1 MKNDANP
8 DDVNNL
14 NNLRRNENHKY
25 CDDQWSD
32 NTRVVA
38 GWFGS
43 TRAWKPAGALQV
55 VLQTYKAGFGFFS
68 YLGFGADQAYDMAQK
83 QACQVR
89 SLGWLHGDRN
99 CGYSHHRNYRIC
111 ALGRW
116 GFCVVRHCPLVVRA
130 AATVLVKK
138 ERENMKK
145 IAVIILLWATVASGA
160 QAPPPAL
167 PLPSPGV
174 FKQNQQNCITVNP
187 VMPQCVGFL
196 VEQMDAAKRS
206 EIEIKT
212 KDVTGAVTKPPCS
225 RYLFE
230 AKGTSYTIRCEP

>member
-1 MKNDANP
+1 M
-8 DDVNNL
+8 
-14 NNLRRNENHKY
+14 
-25 CDDQWSD
+25 
-32 NTRVVA
+32 
-38 GWFGS
+38 
-43 TRAWKPAGALQV
+43 
-55 VLQTYKAGFGFFS
+55 
-68 YLGFGADQAYDMAQK
+68 
-83 QACQVR
+83 
-89 SLGWLHGDRN
+89 
-99 CGYSHHRNYRIC
+99 
-111 ALGRW
+111 
-116 GFCVVRHCPLVVRA
+116 VRA

-138 ERENMKK
+138 DGENMKK

-230 AKGTSYTIRCEP
+230 AKGTSSTIRCEP